1 GKVQVVVFNHLG
13 QEVIRIV
20 DEMQTAGSHQVRL
33 NNYELNGAGSY
44 FYQILL
50 ENEGR
55 RVSAR
60 GTLLLM
66 K

>member
-44 FYQILL
+44 FYQINV
-50 ENEGR
+50 ESDRQRFTE
-55 RVSAR
+55 R
-60 GTLLLM
+60 GTIVLT